1 MSDEQALRSPGARHE
16 AIWPKDLFTAGVGWV
31 IVARFKSG
39 GRRVE
44 AGIFL
49 VDVFCLGV
57 KSLAPPGHWWK
68 KLFQL

>member
-1 MSDEQALRSPGARHE
+1 MSDAQLSRTPGATYE
-16 AIWPKDLFTAGVGWV
+16 ALWPKDLFTAGIGWV

-49 VDVFCLGV
+49 VDVLCLGV
-57 KSLAPPGHWWK
+57 NSLSHPGHWWK
-68 KLFQL
+68 KARHL